1 MSGVTPFDS
10 LPLKPALLGNLKE
23 LGYHQMTLVQG
34 QSLPVV
40 LAGRDALVRAKT
52 GSGKTAAFGLGLL
65 NRLEPTS
72 FRVQSLVL
80 CPTRELAD
88 QVAKELRRLAR
99 TVQNTKVLSLCG
111 GVPFGPQV
119 GSLQHGAHIIVGTP
133 GRILKHLRKRTL
145 RLEDVSAVVL
155 DEADRMLDMG
165 FAEDIE
171 TILSHVPSDR
181 QTLLFSATYPKGIKE
196 MSARVQRD
204 PVTIDVTEDEA
215 PAKIRQS
222 WCSVTRGDRYHALSR
237 ALFQWGGRLNIV
249 FCNTKNDCAQVAQ
262 SLQQD
267 SVAAIAMHGDLEQ
280 PERVRALVRFAN
292 QSATVLVATDVAARG
307 LDVHDVDAVFNYELS
322 DQPEVYV
329 HRIGRTGRAGKE
341 GIAVSLVSAREE
353 GRLRAIQ
360 EMLPDGEIVKV
371 DAPTQSASQ
380 SALMPSMTTIELS
393 GGRKSRLRPGDLLGA
408 ITANGDIPGK
418 AVGKIDVLD
427 SHSFIAVQNAYARAS
442 VDLLNR
448 DPIKGKTFRART
460 LGSPQNHPLE
470 GGEPDPDDPDPGRS
484 RPREV

>member
-1 MSGVTPFDS
+1 MSDVTQFDS
-10 LPLKPALLGNLKE
+10 LPLKPALLSNLKD
-23 LGYHQMTLVQG
+23 LGYHRMTLVQG

-40 LAGRDALVRAKT
+40 LDGRDALVRAKT

-111 GVPFGPQV
+111 GVSFGPQV
-119 GSLQHGAHIIVGTP
+119 GSLQHSAHIIVGTP
-133 GRILKHLRKRTL
+133 GRILKHLRKQTL
-145 RLEDVSAVVL
+145 RLHGVSAVVL

-165 FAEDIE
+165 FTEDIE
-171 TILSHVPSDR
+171 TILTHVPSAR

-204 PVTIDVTEDEA
+204 PVSIDVTEDEA

-222 WCSVTRGDRYHALSR
+222 WCSVTRDDRYHAFLR
-237 ALFQWGGRLNIV
+237 ALYRWGGRLNIV
-249 FCNTKNDCAQVAQ
+249 FCNTKTDCAQVAQ
-262 SLQQD
+262 SLQQEE
-267 SVAAIAMHGDLEQ
+267 VAAIAMHGDLEQ

-307 LDVHDVDAVFNYELS
+307 LDIHDVDAVFNYELPG
-322 DQPEVYV
+322 QPEIYV

-341 GIAVSLVSAREE
+341 GIAISLVTAREE
-353 GRLRAIQ
+353 RRLRAIQ
-360 EMLPDGEIVKV
+360 EMLPDREIVEV
-371 DAPTQSASQ
+371 DAPTEWASQ

-393 GGRKSRLRPGDLLGA
+393 GGRKNRLRPGDLLGA
-408 ITANGDIPGK
+408 VTAKGHVPGK

-427 SHSFIAVQNAYARAS
+427 NRSFIAVQNNYARAS
-442 VDLLNR
+442 ADLLNR

-460 LGSPQNHPLE
+460 LGRPNDSPN
-470 GGEPDPDDPDPGRS
+470 
-484 RPREV
+484 PR